1 MCKITGKDLVAQW
14 TDCPEIIK
22 QKALYLDSEIQEPF
36 SNSLFNLL
44 LNYIGVLLMAMSK
57 VFIA

>member
-44 LNYIGVLLMAMSK
+44 LNYIGVLLMAM
-57 VFIA
+57 